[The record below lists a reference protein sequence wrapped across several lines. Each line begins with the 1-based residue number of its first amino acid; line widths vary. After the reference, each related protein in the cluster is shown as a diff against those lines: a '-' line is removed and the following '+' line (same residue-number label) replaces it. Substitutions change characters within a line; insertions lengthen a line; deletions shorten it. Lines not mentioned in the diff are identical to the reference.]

1 MSKSLKRLKAQK
13 GRFVGIPYDVA
24 KSRPYAALK
33 APEAKLLFDL
43 MVQFNGHNNGEL
55 SACHTLMKERTW
67 AKSSLYR
74 ACSNLQHAGFIV
86 VTRQGT
92 KIRGM
97 ATLVA
102 VTWIGIDEP
111 RSGIEY
117 DGGIDS
123 SHRPL
128 NYWCKAKPNW
138 KHQPRIKKQQKS
150 TLSNMEN
157 KKDGYFPY
165 LELLKGG
172 ATG

>member
-1 MSKSLKRLKAQK
+1 
-13 GRFVGIPYDVA
+13 
-24 KSRPYAALK
+24 
-33 APEAKLLFDL
+33 
-43 MVQFNGHNNGEL
+43 
-55 SACHTLMKERTW
+55 MKERTW

-74 ACSNLQHAGFIV
+74 AFSNLQHAGFIV